1 MRKNIMNASL
11 NHALEKEVRHAK
23 EFKLEEL
30 RIIQERLEEA
40 ERVVNDF
47 RSRKWDLVTELK
59 NLGHDFT
66 ATTEGM
72 DVVLSAPPSMRF

>member
-1 MRKNIMNASL
+1 MNASL
-11 NHALEKEVRHAK
+11 NHALEKEVKHAR

-30 RIIQERLEEA
+30 KENAANLAAMETAVELCRE
-40 ERVVNDF
+40 
-47 RSRKWDLVTELK
+47 RKWKLVEELK
-59 NLGHDFT
+59 ELGHDFT